1 MLTRREDVDIHALKR
16 NGMTISEIARRTGR
30 DRKTIRAYLTGERT
44 VGQRQRASDPF
55 DAFEDYVKARLV
67 EDPHLW
73 AQTLMDEL
81 IGLGFGLSY
90 QSLTRN
96 IRARKLRPVC
106 QACKSVLQR
115 PNAIIEHPPGVETQ
129 WDWLELPNPPAGWGA
144 RKAMLLVGS
153 LPHSGKW
160 RAVLAP
166 SMAQAHLFEAM
177 IAVLGMLGGVSRGWR
192 FDRMATVYDNSSGD
206 VNGEFAAFAKHYGAQ
221 VAVCPPRSGH
231 RKGVVEKNN
240 HTAAQRWWRTVPHE
254 TTFEQAQAS
263 VARFAA
269 GQDSR
274 ERRTPE
280 GKTTCEAMAA
290 NENLAPLAAPYPVIL
305 TEERTATRQALVAWR
320 GNHYS
325 VPPELAA
332 AKVSVIHRLG
342 TTHLD
347 IAAADGTV
355 IARHQRAANGL
366 GATLRDGGHVVALNQ
381 AALAGANTTRPHGRK
396 ERIPPG
402 PEALAAAAIL
412 RGTPETIPAPAANP
426 LAVYERAALERTHLA

>member
-1 MLTRREDVDIHALKR
+1 MDIHALKR

-30 DRKTIRAYLTGERT
+30 DRKTIRAYLNGERT

-55 DAFEDYVKARLV
+55 DAFEDYVKARLI
-67 EDPHLW
+67 EDPHVW

-81 IGLGFGLSY
+81 LGLGFGLSY

-96 IRARKLRPVC
+96 IRTRNLRPVC
-106 QACKSVLQR
+106 QSCKSVLQR
-115 PNAIIEHPPGVETQ
+115 PNAIIEHPPGAETQ
-129 WDWLELPNPPAGWGA
+129 WDWLELPNPPEAWGA
-144 RKAMLLVGS
+144 KKAMLLVGS

-166 SMAQAHLFEAM
+166 TMGQPHLFEAM
-177 IAVLGMLGGVSRGWR
+177 ISVLGMLGGVSKGWR

-206 VNGEFAAFAKHYGAQ
+206 VNKEFAAFAKHYGAQ

-254 TTFEQAQAS
+254 TTFEQAQTSIAG
-263 VARFAA
+263 FAA
-269 GQDSR
+269 GQDAR

-290 NENLAPLAAPYPVIL
+290 NENLDPLAAPYPVIL
-305 TEERTATRQALVAWR
+305 TEERIATRQALVPWR
-320 GNHYS
+320 GNYYS

-332 AKVSVIHRLG
+332 AKVTVSHRLG

-347 IAAADGTV
+347 IAAIDGTV
-355 IARHQRAANGL
+355 MARHQRAANGL
-366 GATLRDGGHVVALNQ
+366 GATIRDGGHVIALNQ
-381 AALAGANTTRPHGRK
+381 AAMAGAKTLKPHGRK

-402 PEALAAAAIL
+402 IDALAAAAIL
-412 RGTPETIPAPAANP
+412 RSTPQNTPEPATNP